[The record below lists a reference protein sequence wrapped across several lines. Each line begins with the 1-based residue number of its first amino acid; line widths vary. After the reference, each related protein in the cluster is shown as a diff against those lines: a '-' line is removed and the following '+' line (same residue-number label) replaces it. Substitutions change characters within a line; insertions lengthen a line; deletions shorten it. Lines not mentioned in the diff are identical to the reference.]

1 MTLHHS
7 ARPCIV
13 PVAITAVALL
23 WLSACSSGST
33 GNGND
38 PAPPIAP
45 PAAGPTP
52 PPIPPPPQG
61 PLTGDAAGLAKT
73 AIQTVDVGD
82 TYTPAEISVG
92 PAGEEIIRT
101 KLQIVFRPEARVGQ
115 VNTLLTDLKA
125 VITTSI
131 ANFETVVVRIPD
143 PGSLGALDTI
153 VAQIETE
160 PFVWFVGRSMLP
172 TAEALPGNIEPEP
185 GTGVAVRH
193 HLAVGAAGAW
203 NARGAMVDSTR
214 VVIWDYFGDGVPND
228 DLDHAYDGDPAV
240 DFATGA
246 LINHGYHVAGIIAGL
261 FGGPDAPRGYV
272 TGMMPGKIQLSVIDG
287 QKTDPLDGSLRL
299 LMRLQALGGG
309 TALVNISQG
318 VSASCNTPVTCRP
331 DAEWRPWGAWWV
343 QAIRTLGLENRVLI
357 LKSAGNIND
366 NGNDDARYNR
376 FEAIAALSPDLV
388 DASGTPLPPLTNT
401 LVVENIR
408 PMPDFPYEGP
418 RCLSSL
424 SWRGGNVGAI
434 GSGVWSLTDAGS
446 TADYR
451 SGTSMATPQVA
462 GLAAY
467 LLAIRPELTPQEIKA
482 ILLETAATVP
492 AAVDPGCSAWL
503 SPAPIIQ
510 AYPALLALDRP
521 SEGNEQVPVRRA
533 ILDINDSRTFTG
545 DDIVAILLAFE
556 TALGAVDFGRA
567 DLNNDGRTGGET
579 TRPFD
584 LDLDRVR
591 AASGVTATILGKTF
605 AFDETALTDVAI
617 LCYYAY
623 SSLYTGSAEARD
635 LLLEPYRELGQCGE
649 VSEYSVS
656 ATLQGRMFAG
666 VAVPLWVTVSDRD
679 GAVEG
684 ASISVTAEGGSAGG
698 GVTDVAG
705 RMESSANID
714 PDAEFLTLTIKAS
727 VDGEVVGER
736 VLRAGRA
743 LPAIA
748 GGAARVP
755 CCSLS
760 NISSG
765 ASLSPPGGTA
775 SHAVVPSRTI
785 TWTWDPGVSPEEPT
799 YRSKMQSFTATGH
812 DVQLQ
817 VSFGTLST
825 SDDDPTYL
833 SLVVETTGPAPRNAY
848 TLFDCPSGTPWETGW
863 PSGACVYVA
872 GNIER
877 FILGELVPPPGNP
890 GTLELLRDRSYTLV
904 LYSGSVAGDSFNVDL
919 LFSRDAAEGP

>member
-1 MTLHHS
+1 MTVHH
-7 ARPCIV
+7 APRWR
-13 PVAITAVALL
+13 TALAATAALALL
-23 WLSACSSGST
+23 WLSGCSSGDS
-33 GNGND
+33 GNGKGS
-38 PAPPIAP
+38 APPIAP
-45 PAAGPTP
+45 PVVGP
-52 PPIPPPPQG
+52 PPPPPPPQG
-61 PLTGDAAGLAKT
+61 PLTGDASGLAKT

-82 TYTPAEISVG
+82 TYAPDEISVG

-101 KLQIVFRPEARVGQ
+101 KLQIVFRPDATVGQ

-131 ANFETVVVRIPD
+131 ANFETLVVRIPD
-143 PGSLGALDTI
+143 PGSLDALDTI
-153 VAQIETE
+153 VARIGAE

-172 TAEALPGNIEPEP
+172 TAEALPGNISPEP
-185 GTGVAVRH
+185 GTGVAIRH

-203 NARGAMVDSTR
+203 NARKAMVNSPR
-214 VVIWDYFGDGVPND
+214 VVIWDYFGDGAPNG
-228 DLDHAYDGDPAV
+228 DLDHVYNGDPAV
-240 DFATGA
+240 DFGTGA
-246 LINHGYHVAGIIAGL
+246 LDLHGYHVAGIIAGR
-261 FGGPDAPRGYV
+261 FGGPETARGYV
-272 TGMMPGKIQLSVIDG
+272 TGMVPRSIQLSVIDG
-287 QKTDPLDGSLRL
+287 KKTDPLDGSLRL
-299 LMRLQALGGG
+299 LMRLQALAGG

-318 VSASCNTPVTCRP
+318 VSRSCNTPVTCRP
-331 DAEWRPWGAWWV
+331 DAEWRTWGAWWV

-357 LKSAGNIND
+357 LKSAGNINH

-388 DASGTPLPPLTNT
+388 DASGISLPPLTNT
-401 LVVENIR
+401 LVVENVR

-418 RCLSSL
+418 LCLSSN
-424 SWRGGNVGAI
+424 SWRGGHVGAI
-434 GSGVWSLTDAGS
+434 GAGLGHDEDGVWSFTNKDS
-446 TADYR
+446 TADYEE
-451 SGTSMATPQVA
+451 GTSMATPQVA

-467 LLAIRPELTPQEIKA
+467 LLSIRPELTPQEIKA
-482 ILLETAATVP
+482 ILLETAAPVP
-492 AAVDPGCSAWL
+492 AAVDPVCSAWL

-545 DDIVAILLAFE
+545 DDIVAFLLAFE

-591 AASGVTATILGKTF
+591 AASGVTATILGESF

-736 VLRAGRA
+736 VLRAERA

-799 YRSKMQSFTATGH
+799 YRSKMQSFTARGH

-833 SLVVETTGPAPRNAY
+833 SLVVETTGPAP
-848 TLFDCPSGTPWETGW
+848 
-863 PSGACVYVA
+863 
-872 GNIER
+872 
-877 FILGELVPPPGNP
+877 
-890 GTLELLRDRSYTLV
+890 
-904 LYSGSVAGDSFNVDL
+904 
-919 LFSRDAAEGP
+919 